1 MCVVIGAAWLL
12 INYPLDLCLM
22 CVVDV
27 MHVALRNVLFV
38 FRHVLFFFFIFFS
51 LVFILY
57 FFDFGSFALVSF
69 WTFFLR
75 TVKFF

>member
-38 FRHVLFFFFIFFS
+38 FRHVLFFFFIFF
-51 LVFILY
+51 Y
-57 FFDFGSFALVSF
+57 FLSTLFLFFFFA
-69 WTFFLR
+69 FF
-75 TVKFF
+75 FFFFFFFFF